1 MESALIKQYT
11 NAMRTAVDKE
21 RERAAASERAGAID
35 EELALVVSRYE
46 ALLIRWERAQSQGKV
61 DATLTRKL
69 DRVIKRRQQII
80 DEKIALGDLYVVLSH
95 EEREAQELVQSLR
108 EELEENLHRHCN
120 DVSPDPGM
128 T

>member
-1 MESALIKQYT
+1 
-11 NAMRTAVDKE
+11 MRTAVGKE

-35 EELALVVSRYE
+35 EELALVISQYE
-46 ALLIRWERAQSQGKV
+46 ALLLRWERAQSQGKM

-69 DRVIKRRQQII
+69 DRVIKRRKQII

-108 EELEENLHRHCN
+108 EALEESLQK
-120 DVSPDPGM
+120 
-128 T
+128 TLQ